1 MSSQDR
7 QEIYLQSNTFFSEPI
22 ITNQT
27 TPDLADAEMS
37 PEMNL
42 KYKTSRVETQLR
54 QMDTCQKYTFISVRG
69 NRADEDSTR
78 TRTRPRTR
86 AAPRSSGATLERTG
100 ASWTHHVIPN
110 FSCFTSV
117 GTQSGEFQ
125 PTHNASYQ
133 SPR

>member
-1 MSSQDR
+1 
-7 QEIYLQSNTFFSEPI
+7 
-22 ITNQT
+22 
-27 TPDLADAEMS
+27 
-37 PEMNL
+37 
-42 KYKTSRVETQLR
+42 
-54 QMDTCQKYTFISVRG
+54 MDTCQKYTFISVRG

-78 TRTRPRTR
+78 AARR
-86 AAPRSSGATLERTG
+86 ASGATLERTG
-100 ASWTHHVIPN
+100 ASCTHHVIPN